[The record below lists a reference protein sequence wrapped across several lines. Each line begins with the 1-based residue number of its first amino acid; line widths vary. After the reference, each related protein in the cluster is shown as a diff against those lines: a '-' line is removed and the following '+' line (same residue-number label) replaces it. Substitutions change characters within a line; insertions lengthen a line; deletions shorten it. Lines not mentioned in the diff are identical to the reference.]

1 MNNITNC
8 KNCGAPLKD
17 YKCEYCGSEYEYIQE
32 INDFKQV
39 ITLCI
44 AGRKRKFYIGC
55 IDFEPLYV
63 ETTSSTVDDRMYVK
77 KIGEEIRLELISC
90 D

>member
-39 ITLCI
+39 IKSYI
-44 AGRKRKFYIGC
+44 GGRKRKFYIGC
-55 IDFEPLYV
+55 ITCEPLYI
-63 ETTSSTVDDRMYVK
+63 EFTRFDYNKKYVSK
-77 KIGEEIRLELISC
+77 VNEEIKLELISY